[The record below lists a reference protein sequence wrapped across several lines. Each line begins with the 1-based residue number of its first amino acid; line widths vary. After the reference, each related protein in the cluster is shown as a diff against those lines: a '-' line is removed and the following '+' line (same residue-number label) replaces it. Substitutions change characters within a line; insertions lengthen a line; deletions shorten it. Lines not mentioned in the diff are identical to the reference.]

1 MNDDR
6 PEELEE
12 FLRGSLNRLPDGD
25 GSLGPNVIAA
35 IRGRTPVQMGV
46 IAQLPKANAVAALL
60 LITLMTLSWFLGP
73 DRGPVAGEMDDPE
86 TPTILAYE
94 EEAGEYS
101 SSAVV
106 LTALFIE
113 GMTR

>member
-6 PEELEE
+6 PEKLEE
-12 FLRGSLNRLPDGD
+12 FLRGSLDRLPNGD
-25 GSLGPNVIAA
+25 GSLSTNVVAA
-35 IRGRTPVQMGV
+35 IRGRTPEQMGV
-46 IAQLPKANAVAALL
+46 IAQLPKANAAAALL
-60 LITLMTLSWFLGP
+60 LVTLMTLSWLLGV
-73 DRGPVAGEMDDPE
+73 DRGRLEGEVDDPE

-101 SSAVV
+101 SSSVV